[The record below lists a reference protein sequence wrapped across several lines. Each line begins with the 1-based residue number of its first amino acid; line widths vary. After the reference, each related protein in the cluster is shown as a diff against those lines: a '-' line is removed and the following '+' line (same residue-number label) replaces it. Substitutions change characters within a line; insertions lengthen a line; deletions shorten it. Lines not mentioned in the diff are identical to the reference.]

1 MLFLRPSAVFSFFGF
16 FLIFFASNV
25 FAQEFHF
32 KETTHDFGQI
42 PLTDTLEYQF
52 WYANTGAEAGQ
63 IVKAETDCACT
74 TSDLQGKI
82 LQPGEGTMFKIR
94 FLPYHIGTFL
104 KKFELTDNK
113 GKKYTL
119 FIKGEFIEKLTNEKV
134 FPHSVGVLR
143 SKSKIFNF
151 GLITTQMPVT
161 KKFELYNPSDKD
173 FVMDGRFD
181 TPGHLKVLYDSSH
194 IIKAGETGSLY
205 VVYDAAAKNDYGY
218 LSDTIAIFSKDTVIR
233 PVVAAAIEAYFPK
246 LSESEMRKQPYCVM
260 PKRVFNLGSHV
271 KKDTVFAEFDL
282 SNKGKSPLL
291 IYKLLFSYGGGLA
304 ENLPQPLTVLPGET
318 KIFKIWLAKTGK
330 SPKLSSLRSVSLIT
344 NDPRNHVLTVKYK
357 VTLK

>member
-1 MLFLRPSAVFSFFGF
+1 MLFFRAYTAFSFFVL
-16 FLIFFASNV
+16 FLFLFSTKTI
-25 FAQEFHF
+25 AQEFHF

-42 PLTDTLEYQF
+42 LLSDTLEYQF

-63 IVKAETDCACT
+63 MLKAETDCACT
-74 TSDLQGKI
+74 TSDAQGKI

-119 FIKGEFIEKLTNEKV
+119 IIKGEFIEKLTPEKI
-134 FPHSVGVLR
+134 FPHSLGALR
-143 SKSKIFNF
+143 SKTKIFNF

-205 VVYDAAAKNDYGY
+205 VVYDAAAKNDFGY
-218 LSDTIAIFSKDTVIR
+218 LSDTIAVFSKDTVIR
-233 PVVAAAIEAYFPK
+233 PVVSAAVEAYFPQ
-246 LSESEMRKQPYCVM
+246 LSDSEMRKQPHCIM

-271 KKDTVFAEFDL
+271 KKDTVFTEFDL
-282 SNKGKSPLL
+282 ANKGKTPLL

-318 KIFKIWLAKTGK
+318 KVFKIWLVKTGK

-344 NDPRNHVLTVKYK
+344 NDPRNHVVTVKFK